1 MGSTKGE
8 KKNAEK
14 NEGNERAPL
23 FRSADFIIDTIVG
36 SEWQPLLSALGAR
49 TFKKKWRH
57 DYNNN
62 NNYYFHSLFFRFT
75 LVTQSAIYCC
85 QMFLPQINRAEVL
98 ASGCG
103 QI

>member
-1 MGSTKGE
+1 MGSTKEE

-49 TFKKKWRH
+49 TF
-57 DYNNN
+57 
-62 NNYYFHSLFFRFT
+62 
-75 LVTQSAIYCC
+75 
-85 QMFLPQINRAEVL
+85 
-98 ASGCG
+98 
-103 QI
+103 